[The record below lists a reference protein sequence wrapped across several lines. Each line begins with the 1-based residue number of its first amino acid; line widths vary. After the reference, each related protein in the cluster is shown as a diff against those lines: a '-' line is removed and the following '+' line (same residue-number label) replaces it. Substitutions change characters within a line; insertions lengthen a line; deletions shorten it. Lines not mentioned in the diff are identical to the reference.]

1 MTPLVASCSVGE
13 SNVRFSGWALSPPL
27 TEVRHGTTWELGLTR
42 EEKDLVV
49 DRDWRERREGER
61 RRSPERR
68 RQLPLSESGSPN
80 LGRFNYHKSTHPATN
95 FLKIE

>member
-49 DRDWRERREGER
+49 DRDWRGGRENGGGL
-61 RRSPERR
+61 SPERR
-68 RQLPLSESGSPN
+68 RQLPLKADRLTSADSITIRAPTR
-80 LGRFNYHKSTHPATN
+80 LLTFKD
-95 FLKIE
+95 

>member
-1 MTPLVASCSVGE
+1 MVASCSVGE

-49 DRDWRERREGER
+49 DRDWRGGREGEGR

-68 RQLPLSESGSPN
+68 RQLPLKADRLTSADSITIRAPTR
-80 LGRFNYHKSTHPATN
+80 LLTFKD
-95 FLKIE
+95 

>member
-13 SNVRFSGWALSPPL
+13 SNVRFSGLALSPPL

-49 DRDWRERREGER
+49 DRDWRGGREGEPGLSLSTADR
-61 RRSPERR
+61 TSAVADPCLERITVV
-68 RQLPLSESGSPN
+68 SSAHFSS
-80 LGRFNYHKSTHPATN
+80 HS
-95 FLKIE
+95 